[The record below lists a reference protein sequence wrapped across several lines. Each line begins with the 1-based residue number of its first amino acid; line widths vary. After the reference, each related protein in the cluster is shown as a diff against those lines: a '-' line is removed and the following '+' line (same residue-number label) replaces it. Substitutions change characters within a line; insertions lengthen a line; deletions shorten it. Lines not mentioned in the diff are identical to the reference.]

1 MMKSHPVLKRSLLSG
16 RRCWE
21 RLRGQRSKW
30 TWRLY
35 TLLWH
40 RVKSIYTNASSK
52 NPSSC
57 WQLLAEIHTPGKKC
71 NKTYVDILLAV
82 TQPNYR
88 DTVKVFSVLSY
99 RLLICI
105 YLRRPDLHHT
115 ANMTLECQKTA
126 VRAGFYVT
134 LLSSHDLLT
143 GVPKQH
149 RGEVWKFLSEQHLLR
164 QMVSSQ
170 PPANHTPYRELLK
183 QVSSEQHAIL
193 IDLGKPD
200 PPSNVYRT
208 FFPQACGAN
217 TPPMQ
222 LPTHPCTEHWTLTL
236 K

>member
-1 MMKSHPVLKRSLLSG
+1 MF
-16 RRCWE
+16 
-21 RLRGQRSKW
+21 
-30 TWRLY
+30 
-35 TLLWH
+35 
-40 RVKSIYTNASSK
+40 
-52 NPSSC
+52 
-57 WQLLAEIHTPGKKC
+57 
-71 NKTYVDILLAV
+71 LLAV

-88 DTVKVFSVLSY
+88 ATVKVFSVLSY

-105 YLRRPDLHHT
+105 YLCRPDLHPT
-115 ANMTLECQKTA
+115 ANMTFECQKTA

-134 LLSSHDLLT
+134 FLIVLSWSLT

-149 RGEVWKFLSEQHLLR
+149 RGEVWKFLSEQHVLR

-193 IDLGKPD
+193 IDLGKAD

-208 FFPQACGAN
+208 SFPQACGAN
-217 TPPMQ
+217 TPPMH